1 MHNSM
6 KQHFV
11 KAQELNNILFDIP
24 EFLLTVSEENE
35 TLFDYIM
42 LIVDNVYAPMMTNK
56 CLSYIDI
63 LDLHYINASLKDSV
77 SDLNQIKIIGVQ
89 HYLKTKLDN
98 VLLYAKENELYEIIH
113 NLNMFNNVVEKL
125 EKMNIY

>member
-1 MHNSM
+1 MIEHLA
-6 KQHFV
+6 KT
-11 KAQELNNILFDIP
+11 QELNNILYDIP
-24 EFLLTVSEENE
+24 EFLLTVSDENE
-35 TLFDYIM
+35 TLFNYIM
-42 LIVDNVYAPMMTNK
+42 LIVDNVYAPMLTNK

-77 SDLNQIKIIGVQ
+77 SDLNQIKIIGIQ

-98 VLLYAKENELYEIIH
+98 VNLYAKENELYEILH
-113 NLNMFNNVVEKL
+113 NLNLFHNVSEKI

>member
-35 TLFDYIM
+35 TLFDYIT

-56 CLSYIDI
+56 CLSYIEI

-113 NLNMFNNVVEKL
+113 NLNIFNNVSEKL
-125 EKMNIY
+125 EKMNI

>member
-1 MHNSM
+1 MHKSM

-35 TLFDYIM
+35 TLFNYIM

-113 NLNMFNNVVEKL
+113 NLNIFNNVLEKI

>member
-1 MHNSM
+1 M